1 MHLRL
6 FAFALLAALLAPS
19 DAFERLRTEWAQD
32 LHEKRIEA
40 CAALYAPDAVFVQP
54 DGSRVEGAAAIREL
68 FKTITSTFD
77 SDLAF
82 SSKRIELSGDL
93 AYDSGAYS
101 ETLVTRATGKQM
113 YSKGSYLT
121 VYRKQ
126 KDGSWKIVEQ
136 VWTGTIES
144 SSQR

>member
-1 MHLRL
+1 MRCLV
-6 FAFALLAALLAPS
+6 FALLAALLAPS

-82 SSKRIELSGDL
+82 FPNGSSS
-93 AYDSGAYS
+93 
-101 ETLVTRATGKQM
+101 RATLPMIPAPIPKL
-113 YSKGSYLT
+113 S
-121 VYRKQ
+121 
-126 KDGSWKIVEQ
+126 
-136 VWTGTIES
+136 
-144 SSQR
+144 